1 MGIAG
6 TAPVTRGKHFKV
18 EALVLTTGEV
28 PARAFLTQFTKED
41 GKWFRQQARMLASID
56 VFANTPHGRF
66 LNREMFKAVENSKG
80 VFAFKAFQLRLYCF
94 YAPGGRL
101 ILAFG
106 VIKQKDKHDARD
118 IRRAEELRDEFLKT
132 VK

>member
-1 MGIAG
+1 VGIAG

-28 PARAFLTQFTKED
+28 PAKAFLTQFSKED
-41 GKWFRQQARMLASID
+41 GKWFRQQARMRASID
-56 VFANTPHGRF
+56 VFADTPHGRF
-66 LNREMFKAVENSKG
+66 LSREMFKPVEDTDG
-80 VFAFKAFQLRLYCF
+80 LFEFKAFQLRLFCF

-106 VIKQKDKHDARD
+106 VIKQRDKHDAGD
-118 IRRAEELRDEFLKT
+118 IRRAEALRDEFFKM